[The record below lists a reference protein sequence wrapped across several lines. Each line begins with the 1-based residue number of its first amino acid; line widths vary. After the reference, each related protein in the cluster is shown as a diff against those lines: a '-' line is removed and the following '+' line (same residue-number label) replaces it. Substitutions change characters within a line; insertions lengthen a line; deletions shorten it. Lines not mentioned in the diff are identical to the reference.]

1 MEGFKHLIQCHCI
14 LPQYRKRNDPVFH
27 KFVVFSLI
35 DENNDVIIKLSQ
47 CNNCNAIHKI
57 VDICKSELIPGKESS
72 LSVTTIEDVK
82 ISMNEEVADV
92 LESFNVDLATW
103 EETQFVIDNRLFDRQ
118 ITLTREEVDGKI
130 LGKALKIKESG
141 AMRIDP
147 FYIDLTLG

>member
-1 MEGFKHLIQCHCI
+1 MQGLKHLIQCHCI

-27 KFVVFSLI
+27 KFVVFSTI
-35 DENNDVIIKLSQ
+35 DENDSVVHKLAQ

-72 LSVTTIEDVK
+72 LSVTTIEDLK
-82 ISMNEEVADV
+82 ISMNEEISNV

-103 EETQFVIDNRLFDRQ
+103 EETQFVIDNKLFDRQ
-118 ITLTREEVDGKI
+118 ITLTKEEVDGKI

-141 AMRIDP
+141 ILRIDP
-147 FYIDLTLG
+147 FSIDLILG